1 MRFVIIVFSILFI
14 VGLIFFYGIYSKENK
29 NLLNKESDTSNESQ
43 ISISSSKIKQETI
56 RRTNNTWLKL
66 DEDI

>member
-1 MRFVIIVFSILFI
+1 MRFIIIFSILLI
-14 VGLIFFYGIYSKENK
+14 IGLIFFYGIYSKQNK
-29 NLLNKESDTSNESQ
+29 NLLNKESNTSNESQ

-56 RRTNNTWLKL
+56 RRTNNHWFKL